1 MKTVKYV
8 LVMLMTAGLGIFA
21 SCSDNENSCT
31 PLSITRI
38 STVTD
43 REQGLEVAN
52 LAQYIIVQGTG
63 LDGVKSILVN
73 DVPVDMSNAY
83 TTANEITFPIPRV
96 IPVEVNNLI
105 TLSTATESTTAPLS
119 VFIPDLRV
127 DGMYNEFT
135 PAGGTMKIVGDF
147 FDLYEITTESGQLFF
162 GDQEMDIIRAVQ
174 DTLYFNLPEDAIA
187 GTKIK
192 IVSPIA
198 GERLVP
204 GRYYERG
211 DMLCDYDPYTGW
223 GGNNYVNNGPVPE
236 PITGNYSRFKIAK
249 EDAADWEWSG
259 TVAIAQIGVNYWDDV
274 KANQDNYQL
283 KFEVNTLTALSKRQ
297 IRFFFEQINYDWE
310 PFASGLA
317 FKTNGEWQTI
327 SIDLNEVWKGDVPNT
342 GTLQVMGNS
351 FAEDTD
357 ICFDNFRIVPKN

>member
-211 DMLCDYDPYTGW
+211 NMLCDYDPYTGW
-223 GGNNYVNNGPVPE
+223 EG
-236 PITGNYSRFKIAK
+236 II
-249 EDAADWEWSG
+249 
-259 TVAIAQIGVNYWDDV
+259 
-274 KANQDNYQL
+274 
-283 KFEVNTLTALSKRQ
+283 
-297 IRFFFEQINYDWE
+297 
-310 PFASGLA
+310 
-317 FKTNGEWQTI
+317 
-327 SIDLNEVWKGDVPNT
+327 
-342 GTLQVMGNS
+342 M
-351 FAEDTD
+351 
-357 ICFDNFRIVPKN
+357 

>member
-147 FDLYEITTESGQLFF
+147 LIYMKLQQRVDNYSLAIKRWILYELCRILFILIY
-162 GDQEMDIIRAVQ
+162 Q
-174 DTLYFNLPEDAIA
+174 
-187 GTKIK
+187 K
-192 IVSPIA
+192 
-198 GERLVP
+198 
-204 GRYYERG
+204 
-211 DMLCDYDPYTGW
+211 ML
-223 GGNNYVNNGPVPE
+223 
-236 PITGNYSRFKIAK
+236 
-249 EDAADWEWSG
+249 
-259 TVAIAQIGVNYWDDV
+259 
-274 KANQDNYQL
+274 
-283 KFEVNTLTALSKRQ
+283 
-297 IRFFFEQINYDWE
+297 
-310 PFASGLA
+310 
-317 FKTNGEWQTI
+317 
-327 SIDLNEVWKGDVPNT
+327 
-342 GTLQVMGNS
+342 
-351 FAEDTD
+351 
-357 ICFDNFRIVPKN
+357 